1 MATLRGLI
9 FSKSDE
15 HLPKNSSVKISMLEY
30 SKKDGSSKLIKQI
43 ELLSPQA
50 FPIKYSI
57 EFEHDELDLA
67 NSICFLQ
74 VSIQTNNKIKFSNLN
89 VKNTNDHGD
98 FVVRNAKIRR
108 HLDVYLN
115 HINN

>member
-1 MATLRGLI
+1 MAILRGLI

-15 HLPKNSSVKISMLEY
+15 HLPKNSSVKISLVEY
-30 SKKDGSSKLIKQI
+30 SKRDGSSKIIEQV
-43 ELLSPQA
+43 ELLSPQS

-57 EFEHDELDLA
+57 EFERELLDVS
-67 NSICFLQ
+67 NNICFLQ

-89 VKNTNDHGD
+89 IKNTNDHGD
-98 FVVRNAKIRR
+98 LVARNAKIRR

-115 HINN
+115 HLNN